1 MVKAKDLILKTL
13 AEKLP
18 VKQKA
23 AANAEQ
29 AYNLFVAELEAIGKE
44 MEAIAGNDVQFKSI
58 GKFECELRF
67 GEDVLIFYLH
77 ADVYDMDPDHALW
90 KTSYL
95 KDGNNAYCGMISIF
109 NFLQNSFQ
117 YNRQEDVGYMIGRV
131 FINHENHFY
140 AEGKRQLG
148 FLYNDFVNAEL
159 DKNAARSIVESAI
172 LFSLDFDLLTPPFNT
187 VHQVKVGEL
196 LAQNQ
201 IMGQQTGKRLGFRF
215 QADNDQVE

>member
-1 MVKAKDLILKTL
+1 MGKARELILKTL

-18 VKQKA
+18 VKRKA
-23 AANAEQ
+23 AANARQ
-29 AYNLFVAELEAIGKE
+29 AYDLFVSELEAIGKE
-44 MEAIAGNDVQFKSI
+44 MAKVAGEEVKFKSL

-90 KTSYL
+90 KTTYL

-117 YNRQEDVGYMIGRV
+117 YDRNEDVGYLIGRI

-159 DKNAARSIVESAI
+159 DENAARSIVESAI
-172 LFSLDFDLLTPPFNT
+172 LFSIDFDLLTPPFNN

-196 LAQNQ
+196 LKQNQ
-201 IMGQQTGKRLGFRF
+201 LMGQQTGKRLGFRF
-215 QADNDQVE
+215 QSDNDQIH